1 MPGKPE
7 TGGESG
13 KKGTKEAEV
22 RKKLSEVRHLLNDAV
37 EGGCDAAWRTRGD
50 LALFPPPPLRQNLTH
65 AFEAYETSA
74 SLTGDPHA
82 NYLLAFFHASGYGS
96 IVPVDHG
103 KALLHYTFSA
113 LQGYAPAEHA
123 LAYKYWT
130 ATGVED
136 NCMMALGW
144 YESVADKGES
154 NLLLRFCATR
164 RY

>member
-22 RKKLSEVRHLLNDAV
+22 RKKLSEVRHL
-37 EGGCDAAWRTRGD
+37 
-50 LALFPPPPLRQNLTH
+50 LRQNLTH

-154 NLLLRFCATR
+154 NLLLRFCTTR